1 MAERRQMTCP
11 CCGGRRVDT
20 FYEVNDVPV
29 NSVLQLPT
37 REEALSFPTGDI
49 ALGFCNDCAFVYN
62 TAFEASR
69 LEYSD
74 RYDPTQAFSPT
85 FNQWHR
91 ELAQRLI
98 DRYGLRDK
106 KIIEIGCG
114 KGEFLN
120 LLCEMG
126 GNHGTGFDPA
136 YVPERDLDRGKTRAK
151 FVSDFYGETYAGERG
166 DFVCCKMTL
175 EHIQPAADFVGTV
188 RRSVGDDPNT
198 VVFFQ
203 VPDVE
208 RILEELAFWDVYYEH
223 CSYYSMGSLGRLF
236 RRSGFDVLDLQREY
250 DNQYLMVEAR
260 PARGSRRTPLPQED
274 DLKRL
279 RALAVHFG
287 QRLEEQKQN
296 WQERLNAFRRDGRR
310 VVLWGSGSK
319 GVAFLTTLGLGE
331 GSPEATQKR
340 AGRGSSHAVEYVVDI
355 NPHRQGYYMAKTG
368 QKIVGPAF
376 LEEYRPDVVIVMN
389 PVYEREIRADLAQR
403 GLEPEVLTT

>member
-1 MAERRQMTCP
+1 MAESRQMTCP
-11 CCGGRRVDT
+11 CCGGRKVET
-20 FYEVNDVPV
+20 FYEVKGVPV

-37 REEALSFPTGDI
+37 REEAVAFPTGDI
-49 ALGFCNDCAFVYN
+49 SLGFCNDCGFVYN
-62 TAFEASR
+62 TAFQAER

-85 FNQWHR
+85 FNEWHR

-98 DRYGLRDK
+98 ERYGLRNK
-106 KIIEIGCG
+106 KVIEIGCG

-120 LLCEMG
+120 MLCELG
-126 GNHGTGFDPA
+126 DNEGTGFDPA
-136 YVPERDLDRGKTRAK
+136 YVPARDVDRGKTRAK
-151 FVSDFYGETYAGERG
+151 FVSDFYDDRYVGERG

-175 EHIQPAADFVGTV
+175 EHIQPAAEFVGKV
-188 RRSVGDDPNT
+188 RKAVGEDPNT

-223 CSYYSMGSLGRLF
+223 CSYYSLGSLGRLF
-236 RRSGFDVLDLQREY
+236 RRSGFEVLDLQREY
-250 DNQYLMVEAR
+250 ENQYLMVEAR
-260 PARGSRRTPLPQED
+260 PAKGQRRTPLPQED

-279 RALAVHFG
+279 RALAVSFKERLAKQ
-287 QRLEEQKQN
+287 QRE
-296 WQERLNAFRRDGRR
+296 WQEKLSDYRRDGRK
-310 VVLWGSGSK
+310 VVIWGSGSK

-331 GSPEATQKR
+331 AAQAAQKR
-340 AGRGSSHAVEYVVDI
+340 AGRSSAHAVEYVVDI
-355 NPHRQGYYMAKTG
+355 NPHRQGYFMAKTG

-389 PVYEREIRADLAQR
+389 PVYEREIRVDLATR
-403 GLEPEVLTT
+403 GLDPEVLTT